1 MILDCDPGHDDVMA
15 ILVANHY
22 ADLRAI
28 TTVGGN
34 AGLDYTTRNA
44 IVAAD
49 YFGFDGPIH
58 SGAPLPFVGA
68 PQHAPAIHGESG
80 LDGPN
85 LPAPSRSVDGTD
97 AAGFVIDY
105 TREHEGMWL
114 VPTGPLTNIALALRR
129 DPTLL
134 HRIAGISLMGGG
146 LNFGNWSATAEF
158 NIWFD
163 PESAWVVF
171 NSGAPLIMC
180 GLNLTH
186 QFLVTPPYIASVA
199 EIGTPVSTF
208 VSEVLTFFTEAY
220 SAHYFGEKRGP
231 LHDPCAVMALTH
243 PELFE
248 FKRFHVDVE
257 LDGTLT
263 RGMTVVDQRQV
274 KNRKPDNTSVAMTI
288 DAAAGFELIR
298 DAVKAAFP
306 GPTP

>member
-15 ILVANHY
+15 ILVATHF

-34 AGLDYTTRNA
+34 AGLTYTTRNA
-44 IVAAD
+44 IIASD
-49 YFGFDGPIH
+49 YFGFTGPIH
-58 SGAPLPFVGA
+58 SGASLPFSSV
-68 PQHAPAIHGESG
+68 PHHAPAIHGESG

-85 LPAPSRSVDGTD
+85 LPAPSRGVDGTD
-97 AAGFVIDY
+97 AAGFLIDY

-129 DPTLL
+129 DPTMAD
-134 HRIAGISLMGGG
+134 RIAGISLMGGG
-146 LNFGNWSATAEF
+146 TNFGNWSATAEF

-171 NSGAPLIMC
+171 NSGVPLIMC

-186 QFLVTPPYIASVA
+186 QFLVTPPYIDSMAS
-199 EIGTPVSTF
+199 IGTTASAF
-208 VSEVLTFFTEAY
+208 VAEVLTFFSEAY
-220 SAHYFGEKRGP
+220 SNHYFGEKVGP
-231 LHDPCAVMALTH
+231 LHDPCAVFALTH

-257 LDGTLT
+257 LNGALT
-263 RGMTVVDQRQV
+263 RGMTVVDQRQT
-274 KNRKPDNTSVAMTI
+274 KTRKPDNTTVAMSI
-288 DAAAGFELIR
+288 NAPQGFDLIR
-298 DAVKAAFP
+298 EALIAVK
-306 GPTP
+306 